1 MFPNFLRRLFSNE
14 GSGEKLRG
22 EILPYGKTKGTV
34 CEGNDSRLAGYGVC
48 SSAANVA
55 GKGVEC
61 AGFCLERGARIVVL
75 FAVGNT
81 AGAPTLDVGN
91 TGPKPI
97 RYRNAVISSEILAA
111 GRTYAFIYDG
121 EAYEL
126 IGDVN
131 TDTGTTYEVGT
142 GLELSGATLSV
153 KYGNSAGTSCQGNDT
168 RLSGGEDWSKSKK
181 DIVDRITSLE
191 SGGGVEAGDGLDKSG
206 KTLSVKY
213 GNGKGTALEGD
224 GTAANAKKWNGSS
237 LTISS
242 AAPSGGS
249 DADIWLTWI

>member
-1 MFPNFLRRLFSNE
+1 M
-14 GSGEKLRG
+14 
-22 EILPYGKTKGTV
+22 
-34 CEGNDSRLAGYGVC
+34 
-48 SSAANVA
+48 
-55 GKGVEC
+55 EC

-142 GLELSGATLSV
+142 GLELSEQRS
-153 KYGNSAGTSCQGNDT
+153 Q
-168 RLSGGEDWSKSKK
+168 
-181 DIVDRITSLE
+181 
-191 SGGGVEAGDGLDKSG
+191 
-206 KTLSVKY
+206 
-213 GNGKGTALEGD
+213 
-224 GTAANAKKWNGSS
+224 
-237 LTISS
+237 
-242 AAPSGGS
+242 
-249 DADIWLTWI
+249 

>member
-1 MFPNFLRRLFSNE
+1 MKAPGKNYAGRYYHM
-14 GSGEKLRG
+14 EKLKVLFAKAMTAG
-22 EILPYGKTKGTV
+22 WPGMV
-34 CEGNDSRLAGYGVC
+34 CVPLQRMWRARLWSVLV
-48 SSAANVA
+48 SVWS
-55 GKGVEC
+55 
-61 AGFCLERGARIVVL
+61 VVL